1 METTMY
7 DTLLELP
14 LFQGLGQNDV
24 TNIIEKVKMH
34 FSKHKGGEQIIQQGE
49 DCNKLIFLLKGELQ
63 SSTNDKNN
71 LFTWSE
77 IINTPSLIEPQSLF
91 GMYTQYNSSY
101 ITISDIHLISIDKRF
116 VISELNNYEIFRLNY
131 LNILS
136 SRAQT
141 LYNKLWT
148 NKSSTVIDKI
158 IEFFILHAEK
168 MDGRKVLKIKMEDL
182 AALLDDTRLNVS
194 RALNELQEANLVLL
208 RRKEIE
214 IPELSSLVSYNKL

>member
-24 TNIIEKVKMH
+24 TNIIEKVKIH
-34 FSKHKGGEQIIQQGE
+34 FSKYRGGEQIIQQGE
-49 DCNKLIFLLKGELQ
+49 ECNKLIFLLKGELQ

-101 ITISDIHLISIDKRF
+101 ITISDIHLISIDKKF

-168 MDGRKVLKIKMEDL
+168 MDGRKTLRIKMEDL